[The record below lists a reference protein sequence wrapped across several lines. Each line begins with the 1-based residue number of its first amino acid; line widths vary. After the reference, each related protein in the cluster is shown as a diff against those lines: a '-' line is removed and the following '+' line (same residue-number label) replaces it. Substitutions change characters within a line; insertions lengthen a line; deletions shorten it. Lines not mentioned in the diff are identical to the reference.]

1 MNENHEQ
8 FVITDI
14 ASSHIMSPFAI
25 LVITIR
31 KFIKHKNNLEKGY
44 IKIINLNVV
53 PGFLR
58 NQTDKM
64 FISLVGK
71 EA

>member
-1 MNENHEQ
+1 
-8 FVITDI
+8 
-14 ASSHIMSPFAI
+14 MSPFAI

-31 KFIKHKNNLEKGY
+31 NFIQHKNNLEKVY

-64 FISLVGK
+64 FMSLVAK

>member
-1 MNENHEQ
+1 
-8 FVITDI
+8 
-14 ASSHIMSPFAI
+14 MSPFAI

-31 KFIKHKNNLEKGY
+31 NFIQHKNNLEKVY

-53 PGFLR
+53 PGFLG

-64 FISLVGK
+64 FISLVAK

>member
-1 MNENHEQ
+1 
-8 FVITDI
+8 
-14 ASSHIMSPFAI
+14 MSPFAI
-25 LVITIR
+25 LVITKR
-31 KFIKHKNNLEKGY
+31 NFIQHKNNLEKVY

-58 NQTDKM
+58 SQTDKM
-64 FISLVGK
+64 FISLVAK